1 MFFKRINQIIK
12 NLGKNLKPYQL
23 EEKVMAASVW
33 TDMETPM
40 MHAVSARR
48 EFYTRN
54 YGLKFDDYDKFPD
67 YSNIYRKNCENVIGY
82 TMVPTG
88 IVGPM
93 KINGIERFCPMAT
106 TEGALVGSVYRGIN
120 WIHQINPEG
129 FECIV
134 EDIGISRA
142 PIVYFDS
149 LIQCEN
155 FILYVKNN
163 FDKIKKDFESTTSY
177 GKLKEIKCFQKGNY
191 VHLRLVSTT
200 GDAMGMNM
208 ISIGT
213 DIVLN
218 QLKKTF
224 PNLQII
230 TLSGNMCTDK
240 KASSVNW
247 ILGRGKKVIIQT
259 KLNIQDFQLKTGVNV
274 QDLITV
280 HFEKN
285 LYGSAM
291 ANNMGGNNAH
301 ISNMISSIF
310 IATGQDTGQVGTSS
324 MGIFELAI
332 VGKDLVVSLTM
343 PCLEV
348 ATIGGGTKIQDK
360 NLKLIGIDSKNHI
373 DNPGQNVKELA
384 ETIGGVVLSGE
395 LSLLVSLTKNTLVES
410 HKNYNR

>member
-1 MFFKRINQIIK
+1 M
-12 NLGKNLKPYQL
+12 
-23 EEKVMAASVW
+23 
-33 TDMETPM
+33 
-40 MHAVSARR
+40 
-48 EFYTRN
+48 
-54 YGLKFDDYDKFPD
+54 
-67 YSNIYRKNCENVIGY
+67 
-82 TMVPTG
+82 
-88 IVGPM
+88 
-93 KINGIERFCPMAT
+93 
-106 TEGALVGSVYRGIN
+106 
-120 WIHQINPEG
+120 
-129 FECIV
+129 
-134 EDIGISRA
+134 
-142 PIVYFDS
+142 
-149 LIQCEN
+149 
-155 FILYVKNN
+155 
-163 FDKIKKDFESTTSY
+163 
-177 GKLKEIKCFQKGNY
+177 KEIKCFQKGNY

-218 QLKKTF
+218 QLKKQF

-247 ILGRGKKVIIQT
+247 ILGRGKKVIVQT
-259 KLNIQDFQLKTGVNV
+259 KLNIQDFQVKTGVNV
-274 QDLITV
+274 QDLIRV

-291 ANNMGGNNAH
+291 SNNMGGNNAH

-332 VGKDLVVSLTM
+332 VNKDLVVSLTM
-343 PCLEV
+343 PCLEI
-348 ATIGGGTKIQDK
+348 ATIGGGTKIQNK
-360 NLKLIGIDSKNHI
+360 NLKLIGINPENHVN
-373 DNPGQNVKELA
+373 NPGQNVKELA